1 MGGTVMVET
10 MLTINEVAGL
20 TQLSISHIY
29 HLVKDKAI
37 PHYKLGS
44 AVMFKKTEIA
54 EWLQSKR
61 VYTKQEI
68 NREADTY
75 TATH

>member
-1 MGGTVMVET
+1 MVET

-29 HLVKDKAI
+29 HLVNDKAI

-44 AVMFKKTEIA
+44 AVRFKKTEIA

-68 NREADTY
+68 NREVDTY

>member
-1 MGGTVMVET
+1 MGGGDMVEA

-20 TQLSISHIY
+20 TQLSISHLY
-29 HLVKDKAI
+29 HLVKNKAI
-37 PHYKLGS
+37 PHYKLGT
-44 AVMFKKTEIA
+44 AVRFKETEIA

-75 TATH
+75 AVTH

>member
-1 MGGTVMVET
+1 MVEA
-10 MLTINEVAGL
+10 MLTINEVAEL
-20 TQLSISHIY
+20 TQLSISHLY
-29 HLVKDKAI
+29 HLVKNKAI
-37 PHYKLGS
+37 PHYKLGT
-44 AVMFKKTEIA
+44 AVRFKETEIA

-75 TATH
+75 AVTH